1 MLWFVFLLY
10 STLTR
15 KNILAHRALLLAP
28 TCQTSPLH
36 GPQRTLL
43 CPAMP
48 QHALLFPSVPC
59 YAPACPD
66 MPQHDL
72 LCPQRALLCPA
83 MLQHA
88 RLCPSTPCCA
98 LLCCSVPCC
107 ALLCPNMPCCALL
120 CPCSRAYGCYK
131 SLTFTHLFTHHPVSV
146 PNWIIQAPVYSNI
159 TVPHDTVSN
168 FCLRTS
174 FWNLGGRKLFGH
186 LVLGVFFS

>member
-48 QHALLFPSVPC
+48 QHALLCPSMPC
-59 YAPACPD
+59 SAPACPD
-66 MPQHDL
+66 LPQHDQ
-72 LCPQRALLCPA
+72 LCPQHALLCPA
-83 MLQHA
+83 MLQHV
-88 RLCPSTPCCA
+88 RLCPST
-98 LLCCSVPCC
+98 
-107 ALLCPNMPCCALL
+107 PCCALL